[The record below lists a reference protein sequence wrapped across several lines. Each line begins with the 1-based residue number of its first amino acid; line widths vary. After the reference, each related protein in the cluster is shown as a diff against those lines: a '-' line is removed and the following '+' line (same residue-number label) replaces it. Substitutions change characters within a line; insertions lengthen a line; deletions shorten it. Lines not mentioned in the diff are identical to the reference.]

1 MFAPTTVSTLTFPC
15 KDCHQPVS
23 DAETNA
29 YRLIAGVL
37 YGWCNECF
45 NKQQRFL
52 RLTVKSRDNLPSVPS
67 GEPLKVRNAPMP
79 GSPKASG

>member
-1 MFAPTTVSTLTFPC
+1 MSEPNTPSMLILPC

-23 DAETNA
+23 DSETNA
-29 YRLIAGVL
+29 YRLIAGIL

-52 RLTVKSRDNLPSVPS
+52 KFGQQPAQAVAAVAMS
-67 GEPLKVRNAPMP
+67 GAK
-79 GSPKASG
+79 G

>member
-1 MFAPTTVSTLTFPC
+1 MFAPTTPSPLILAC

-23 DAETNA
+23 DSENNA

-45 NKQQRFL
+45 NKR
-52 RLTVKSRDNLPSVPS
+52 RRRSTDERPNETAGRDPDGSRN
-67 GEPLKVRNAPMP
+67 
-79 GSPKASG
+79 